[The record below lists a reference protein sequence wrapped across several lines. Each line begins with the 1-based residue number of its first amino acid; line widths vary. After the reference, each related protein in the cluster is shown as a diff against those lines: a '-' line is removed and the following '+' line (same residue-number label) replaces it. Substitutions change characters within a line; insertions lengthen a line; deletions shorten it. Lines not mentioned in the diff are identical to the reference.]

1 MREKIIEIIK
11 KYSEEKEITDETLLK
26 DTGIDSLQVIEILM
40 DLEDEFGINIPESD
54 DTPFFTVRDLIDYV
68 NKLKEGA

>member
-1 MREKIIEIIK
+1 MREKTIEIIK